1 MKKPGQILKI
11 AGGALASAILL
22 FLALPALAQINA
34 GLTPIANTI
43 ALGTQDI
50 RVIVSNIIYVAL
62 GILGVILLVII
73 VYAGFLWMTAGGN
86 EERVDQAKKWIK
98 NAVIGLAIILSSYAI
113 TYFVITRLLGATTGN
128 DVGGP
133 GFEQGI
139 TSSFGDFGGASLGE
153 GIIQSVYPSPGATG
167 VVMNTKIVVTFKQ
180 AIDPSTIIA
189 GGALKDRGDG
199 KESIYTGTINL
210 ANARLVPTADLAT
223 GGAFA
228 TSSDKLV
235 AASAYTV
242 DDKTFVFSPDKYLG
256 IPNTNVS
263 YTAAL
268 GAGIMLADGH
278 TPAFTGDFSMG
289 YHWEFETNGT
299 VDLTPPQVVSISPS
313 PSVYPYAKN
322 TMISITFNE
331 AVDPTSATGP
341 YTKDD
346 PQFSNVTVSAA
357 ARVEGT
363 WAPSNQFK
371 TISFR
376 TNVKGGT
383 NACGDD
389 IYILPGGA
397 TITVNALA
405 ATVGAAPPQSKFY
418 PPDGITDMAGNSLDG
433 NNNGSAEGQ
442 PADNVTW
449 KFSTTDALDLT
460 PPKLELVEPGAETG
474 NADLSAPVAMT
485 FNKQMSID
493 TFTNRNLVFDSVP
506 KLALWYFG
514 EGVDLKADGTPV
526 TSKNDQ
532 VAKTQALID
541 HERLAPTVGVCSGGV
556 RQNSSC
562 AVAADCPAGTCVKTV
577 FLYYPKATSGV
588 TDIYQNC
595 FLPACG
601 TDPGSGASSSRPNCS
616 GTATGELS
624 CPTEFKINSGSGAL
638 YCDETQK

>member
-1 MKKPGQILKI
+1 MKKSKQLSKF
-11 AGGALASAILL
+11 ASGALGAALLL
-22 FLALPALAQINA
+22 FLASPAWAQINA
-34 GLTPIANTI
+34 GLTPIASVTG
-43 ALGTQDI
+43 LGTTDI
-50 RVIVSNIIYVAL
+50 RTIIARIIYVGL
-62 GILGVILLVII
+62 GILGTILLVII
-73 VYAGFLWMTAGGN
+73 IYAGFLWMTAGGN
-86 EERVDQAKKWIK
+86 EERVAQAKQWIK

-113 TYFVITRLLGATTGN
+113 TYFVISRLVGATTEG
-128 DVGGP
+128 VGGP

-153 GIIQSVYPSPGATG
+153 GIIQSVYPSPGETN

-180 AIDPSTIIA
+180 AVDPSTMIA

-199 KESIYTGTINL
+199 KESVYTGTINL
-210 ANARLVPTADLAT
+210 ANARFVQTADLAT

-242 DDKTFVFSPDKYLG
+242 DDKTFVFSPVKYLG
-256 IPNTNVS
+256 TPNTTVS

-268 GAGIMLADGH
+268 GAGVMLADGK

-299 VDLTPPQVVSISPS
+299 VDLTPPQVVSVVPS
-313 PSVYPYAKN
+313 PGSTVARN
-322 TMISITFNE
+322 ALIEITFNE
-331 AVDPTSATGP
+331 AVDPTSATGV
-341 YTKDD
+341 YTASDKS
-346 PQFSNVTVSAA
+346 FSNVTVNSA

-363 WAPSNQFK
+363 WAPSNQYKTIGFK
-371 TISFR
+371 T
-376 TNVKGGT
+376 NVLGGT
-383 NACGDD
+383 NSCGDAV
-389 IYILPGGA
+389 YVLPGGV
-397 TITVNALA
+397 TITVTGLA
-405 ATVGAAPPQSKFY
+405 ATVSDAPPQSKFY
-418 PPDGITDMAGNSLDG
+418 PPDGVTDMAGNSLDG
-433 NNNGSAEGQ
+433 NSNGKAEGQ
-442 PADNVTW
+442 PADNVSW
-449 KFSTTDALDLT
+449 KFATTNALDLT

-485 FNKQMSID
+485 FNKPMSI
-493 TFTNRNLVFDSVP
+493 TTLTNQNLVFDSIP

-514 EGVDLKADGTPV
+514 EGINLRADGTPV
-526 TSKNDQ
+526 ASMNDP
-532 VAKTQALID
+532 VAKTKALID

-562 AVAADCPAGTCVKTV
+562 AVAADCPAGTCVETV

-601 TDPGSGASSSRPNCS
+601 TDQGNGASSSRPNCS